1 MSEIANVQIKVTTEV
16 LKAKADEVS
25 KKISNMRSYFE
36 EVENVITGTNGY
48 WIGEAGD
55 LHRKLYNDQKDKIEE
70 IFKRLEEHPKDL
82 VAIAL
87 NYEDVETRVEELSK
101 ALPGDIIE

>member
-1 MSEIANVQIKVTTEV
+1 MSDIANVQIKVSTEV

-25 KKISNMRSYFE
+25 AKISNMKNYFE
-36 EVENVITGTNGY
+36 EVEGLISGTNGY

-55 LHRKLYNDQKDKIEE
+55 LHRKLYNDQKEKIEE

-82 VAIAL
+82 LTIAL
-87 NYEDVETRVEELSK
+87 NYEDVEARVEEIST